1 MGWPERDI
9 AQAKGFIPPPGYQRH
24 RPEATLLYQLVAE
37 HYPIFRNRRAAEER
51 PLPRYIEDEFEA
63 YLKCGRLEHGFLR
76 VKCDSCQA
84 EKLVAFSCKRRGFCP
99 SCGGR
104 RMAETAAL
112 FVDEV
117 LPRQPIRQWVLS
129 LPFALRYLLATRPEV
144 VTQVLGIVYRAIS
157 GHLIGKAGL
166 TRASGVTGAVTLI
179 QRFGS
184 ALNLNVHFHMLVL
197 DGVYRREGEHRLR
210 FVPVPAPSSVELQGL
225 VQRIAERIGRS
236 LERSGLITR
245 DIENAYLAFDP
256 AEEAPINSLLGA
268 SITYRI
274 ATGSREGQKV
284 FTLQTLPAEPDEP
297 RREVAESSGFS
308 LHAGIAAKDSQRN
321 KLEHLARYVARP
333 PIATERLSLT
343 EGGFVRL
350 ALKTPYRDGTT
361 HVIFEP
367 EDFIARLVALVPKP
381 RAHLTRYH
389 GVFAPASPDRA
400 RVVPKTRVVAAG
412 KTVESGE
419 PSVVDRQRSLTW
431 AQRLKRVFA
440 IDIEVCRRCGGKLRV
455 IANIEDPPVIERI
468 LEHLGCNSETADP
481 GHPSRAPPQGDF
493 VI

>member
-1 MGWPERDI
+1 MGWPEPDI
-9 AQAKGFIPPPGYQRH
+9 AQAAGFIAPPGYQRH
-24 RPEATLLYQLVAE
+24 RPETTLLYRLVAE
-37 HYPIFRNRRAAEER
+37 HYPTFRDRRAAEDR
-51 PLPRYIEDEFEA
+51 PLPRYVEDEFEA

-76 VKCDSCQA
+76 VKCESCHA

-99 SCGGR
+99 SCGAR
-104 RMAETAAL
+104 RMTETAAL
-112 FVDEV
+112 LVDDV
-117 LPRQPIRQWVLS
+117 LPRQPVRQWVLS

-157 GHLIGKAGL
+157 GHLIRKAGL

-184 ALNLNVHFHMLVL
+184 ALNLNVHFHLLVL
-197 DGVYRREGEHRLR
+197 DGAFRREAGADLR
-210 FVPVPAPSSVELQGL
+210 FVPVSAPSSAELRAV

-256 AEEAPINSLLGA
+256 GEEAPINSLLGA

-274 ATGSREGQKV
+274 ATGPREGQKV
-284 FTLQTLPAEPDEP
+284 FTLQTLPAEPDELH
-297 RREVAESSGFS
+297 REAAESSGFS
-308 LHAGIAAKDSQRN
+308 LHAGIAARASQRD
-321 KLEHLARYVARP
+321 KLEHLARYVSRP
-333 PIATERLSLT
+333 PVAAERLSLT
-343 EGGFVRL
+343 EGGFIRL

-400 RVVPKTRVVAAG
+400 RVVPKTRAAAAG
-412 KTVESGE
+412 KAVGSSE
-419 PSVVDRQRSLTW
+419 PSAVDRQRSFRW

-455 IANIEDPPVIERI
+455 VASIEDPPVIERI
-468 LEHLGCNSETADP
+468 LDHLGGDYEAVDP
-481 GHPSRAPPQGDF
+481 AHPSRAPPKRDRL
-493 VI
+493 I